1 MKHLQ
6 DIIKEGLLDI
16 EDNDKKDLIRDI
28 VIQFLKDNYIGISNI
43 KVSKEPN
50 VDGKY
55 VVDSKK
61 NIEVNWKGRNHW
73 NITSLTNDMFV
84 FGNVAGDFLCSHC
97 DSLISLEGS
106 PQKVGGNFDCSW
118 CKNLTS
124 LEGAPKEVGG
134 EFRCVWCKNL
144 TSLEGASEKIGKV
157 LDCRGCDNLKSL
169 KDAPK
174 NVEIKNVF

>member
-1 MKHLQ
+1 MKTLYESILDVE
-6 DIIKEGLLDI
+6 DI
-16 EDNDKKDLIRDI
+16 DKKDFIRDI

-61 NIEVNWKGRNHW
+61 NIEVSWKGHKHW
-73 NITSLTNDMFV
+73 NMTSLTNGMFV
-84 FGNVAGDFLCSHC
+84 FGEVAGNFVCTHC

-106 PQKVGGNFDCSW
+106 PQKVGGDFDCSW

-124 LEGAPKEVGG
+124 LKGAP
-134 EFRCVWCKNL
+134 
-144 TSLEGASEKIGKV
+144 EKIGKV
-157 LDCRGCDNLKSL
+157 LDCRYCDSLKSL

-174 NVEIKNVF
+174 NIEIKNVF